1 MKNKILSGFVFQLV
15 WMLGLAQSTSLS
27 GVILDESDNT
37 PLIGTH
43 VVLING
49 QFQYSAVTDPE
60 GSFLFEGIT
69 TGSYQLQASY
79 VGYEDISRDVH
90 VTMHPLHLGTIK
102 MKQGIDLDEVQVVEQ
117 VVPVM
122 QKGDTTQFNAAA
134 FKTLPDADAIDLIE
148 KMPTVVIDNGTVQA
162 QGEDVKKVLVDG
174 RPFFGNDPQA
184 ALQNIPAE
192 IIDKIEIFD
201 QQSDQ
206 AQFTGFDDGETTKT
220 INIVTRP
227 NMRNGEFGKI
237 YGGYG
242 VEDKYQAGGN
252 INFFNGDQRI
262 SIIGLSNNI
271 NQQNFSTE
279 DLLGVVGT
287 TSGRRGGPRGGGG
300 PPGGGGG
307 GPGRGSQGASTQ
319 DFLVSQQGGIT
330 STNAFGLNFSDQWG
344 KKLSVSASYFF
355 NQSDNHTIQDVTQ
368 QYFDE
373 EGLQELYAEESNT
386 SSININHRFSGLL
399 EYKINENNSLIW
411 RPSLSW
417 QGNDGQETVLGQTS
431 LYENLLN
438 QSESDFSADLSALNL
453 SSSLLWRHRF
463 EKRGRTLSV
472 NLRNGYA
479 PKEGDSYLLS
489 SSLFDTESSLLDQYS
504 TLDNKQWSASANVH
518 YTEPL
523 TSRSRLML
531 DYRASYQEEN
541 RDKYTYDFAEATQ
554 EYDDFNESLSNVFSN
569 DYFSQA
575 LGGGYN
581 FNMGD
586 WRLMARA
593 NYQWAEL
600 LTDQTLPYSATT
612 ENTFQNVLPMVN
624 LMYRPSRSHNFH
636 LMYRA
641 STDLPSIDQLQ
652 NVIDNSN
659 PLQLSIGNPQLLQ
672 AYQHHIRSRFTH
684 TNSEKSSVFFAM
696 FSANFTNNY
705 IGTSTYLSAADYD
718 PLLEESAQISVPVN
732 LDGYRNVKM
741 FTTYGFPLSVIKSN
755 LNIDLTGTYT
765 RSPGLINEEINYAS
779 NTSTG
784 LGLTLASNIS
794 DRIDFTV
801 SSRSHYNFANNSL
814 QSVSSTNY
822 FNQKS
827 KLRLDWILGNNFV
840 FRSDITHD
848 FYSGLVES
856 FDQNYLLWNMS
867 IGKKV
872 FKDQRGEISL
882 TIFDLLN
889 QNNALTRNVTEI
901 YTEDIQT
908 NVLQQYFMLSFKY
921 DIRHFKKKVE

>member
-1 MKNKILSGFVFQLV
+1 MKNKILLGFVFQLV
-15 WMLGLAQSTSLS
+15 WMLGFTQSTSLS
-27 GVILDESDNT
+27 GVILDQSDDT

-43 VVLING
+43 VMLIND
-49 QFQYSAVTDPE
+49 QSQYSAITDPE
-60 GSFLFEGIT
+60 GSFRFEGISA
-69 TGSYQLQASY
+69 GFYKMQASY
-79 VGYEDISRDVH
+79 VGYEDISRDVQ
-90 VTMHPLHLGTIK
+90 VMIDPLHLGVIK
-102 MKQGIDLDEVQVVEQ
+102 MKQGIDLEEVQVVEQ

-174 RPFFGNDPQA
+174 KPFFGNDPQA

-201 QQSDQ
+201 EQSDQ

-220 INIVTRP
+220 INIVTKP
-227 NMRNGEFGKI
+227 NMRSGEFGKI

-300 PPGGGGG
+300 PPGGGGRDRG
-307 GPGRGSQGASTQ
+307 GQGASTQ

-330 STNAFGLNFSDQWG
+330 STDAFGLNFSDQWG
-344 KKLSVSASYFF
+344 KKLTVSGSYFF
-355 NQSDNHTIQDVTQ
+355 NQSDNNTIQDVTQ
-368 QYFDE
+368 QYFDG
-373 EGLQELYAEESNT
+373 EGLQELYGEESNT
-386 SSININHRFSGLL
+386 SSINLNHRFSGLL

-417 QGNDGQETVLGQTS
+417 QGNEGQETVFGQTS
-431 LYENLLN
+431 LFQNVLN
-438 QSESDFSADLSALNL
+438 QSESDFSADLSALNI

-463 EKRGRTLSV
+463 EKRGRTLSI
-472 NLRNGYA
+472 NFRNGYA

-489 SSLFDTESSLLDQYS
+489 SSLFDTESSLLDQFS
-504 TLDNKQWSASANVH
+504 TLNNNQWSASANVH

-523 TSRSRLML
+523 TSKSRLMI
-531 DYRASYQEEN
+531 DYRASYQEEDS
-541 RDKYTYDFAEATQ
+541 DKYTYDFAEATQ
-554 EYDDFNESLSNVFSN
+554 AYDVFNESLSNVFSN
-569 DYFSQA
+569 DYFSQS

-581 FNMGD
+581 FNTGD
-586 WRLMARA
+586 WRFMARA
-593 NYQWAEL
+593 NYQWADFV
-600 LTDQTLPYSATT
+600 TDQSLPYTAST
-612 ENTFQNVLPMVN
+612 ENSFQNILPMVSLSYRPSPSQN
-624 LMYRPSRSHNFH
+624 LRLMYRT
-636 LMYRA
+636 

-659 PLQLSIGNPQLLQ
+659 PLQLSIGNPHLLQ
-672 AYQHHIRSRFTH
+672 AYQHHIVSRY
-684 TNSEKSSVFFAM
+684 TNTNTEKSSVFFAM
-696 FSANFTNNY
+696 FSASFTNNY
-705 IGTSTYLSAADYD
+705 IGNSTYLSAADYD
-718 PLLEESAQISVPVN
+718 PLLAESAQISVPVN
-732 LDGYRNVKM
+732 LDGYRNVRM
-741 FTTYGFPLSVIKSN
+741 FSTYGFPLSLVKSN
-755 LNIDLTGTYT
+755 LNIDVTGSYI
-765 RSPGLINEEINYAS
+765 RSPGLVNEALNYAS
-779 NTSTG
+779 NTSAG

-801 SSRSHYNFANNSL
+801 SSRSNYNFANNSL
-814 QSVSSTNY
+814 QSVSSTDY

-827 KLRLDWILGNNFV
+827 KIKLDWILGNNFV
-840 FRSDITHD
+840 FRSDMTHD
-848 FYSGLVES
+848 FYNGLDES

-882 TIFDLLN
+882 TVFDLLN
-889 QNNALTRNVTEI
+889 QNNALTRNVTEV

-921 DIRHFKKKVE
+921 DVRHFKKSVK

>member
-1 MKNKILSGFVFQLV
+1 MKNKILLALVFQLV

-43 VVLING
+43 VVLIND

-60 GSFLFEGIT
+60 GSFLFEGIS
-69 TGSYQLQASY
+69 TGSYKLQASY

-90 VTMHPLHLGTIK
+90 LTMTPLHLGTIK

-122 QKGDTTQFNAAA
+122 QKGDTTQYNAAA

-174 RPFFGNDPQA
+174 KPFFGNDPQA
-184 ALQNIPAE
+184 ALKNIPAE

-201 QQSDQ
+201 EQSDQ

-220 INIVTRP
+220 INIVTKP

-287 TSGRRGGPRGGGG
+287 TSGRRGGPRGGG

-307 GPGRGSQGASTQ
+307 RPGGRGQGASTQ

-330 STNAFGLNFSDQWG
+330 ATDAFGLNFSDQWG
-344 KKLSVSASYFF
+344 KKLTVSASYFF
-355 NQSDNHTIQDVTQ
+355 NQSDNNTIQDVTQ
-368 QYFDE
+368 QYFDG
-373 EGLQELYAEESNT
+373 EGLQELYGEESTT
-386 SSININHRFSGLL
+386 SSINLNHRLSGLL
-399 EYKINENNSLIW
+399 EYTINENNSLIW
-411 RPSLSW
+411 RPSLTW

-431 LYENLLN
+431 LLQNVLDQYDT
-438 QSESDFSADLSALNL
+438 DFSAELSALNIN
-453 SSSLLWRHRF
+453 SSLLWRHRF
-463 EKRGRTLSV
+463 EKRGRTLSL
-472 NLRNGYA
+472 NIRNGYA

-489 SSLFDTESSLLDQYS
+489 NNVSDAESSTLNQFS
-504 TLDNKQWSASANVH
+504 TFDNNSWNVAANVQ

-523 TSRSRLML
+523 TTKSRLML
-531 DYRASYQEEN
+531 DYRLSYQQEES
-541 RDKYTYDFAEATQ
+541 DKSTFDFAEATQ
-554 EYDDFNESLSNVFSN
+554 EYDVFNESLSNIFSN
-569 DYFSQA
+569 DYLSHA

-581 FNMGD
+581 LNAGD
-586 WRLMARA
+586 WRIMTRA
-593 NYQWAEL
+593 NYQIAEL
-600 LTDQTLPYSATT
+600 LTDQSLPYTAST
-612 ENTFQNVLPMVN
+612 ENSFQNVLPMVS
-624 LMYRPSRSHNFH
+624 LSYRPSRSQNLR
-636 LMYRA
+636 LMYRT

-659 PLQLSIGNPQLLQ
+659 PLQLSIGNPELLQ
-672 AYQHHIRSRFTH
+672 GYQHHIMSRYSN

-696 FSANFTNNY
+696 FSASFTNNY
-705 IGTSTYLSAADYD
+705 IGTHTYLSATDYD
-718 PLLEESAQISVPVN
+718 PTLEDGAQISLPVN
-732 LDGYRNVKM
+732 LDGYRNVRM
-741 FTTYGFPLSVIKSN
+741 FSTYGFPLSLIKSN
-755 LNIDLTGTYT
+755 LNIDVTGSYSRT
-765 RSPGLINEEINYAS
+765 PGMVNEALNFAS

-794 DRIDFTV
+794 DRIDFTI
-801 SSRSHYNFANNSL
+801 SSRSNYNFANNSL
-814 QSVSSTNY
+814 QSVSSTDY

-827 KLRLDWILGNNFV
+827 KFRLDWILGNNLV

-848 FYSGLVES
+848 FYNGLDES
-856 FDQNYLLWNMS
+856 FDQNYLLWNLS
-867 IGKKV
+867 VGKKI

-882 TIFDLLN
+882 TVFDLLN
-889 QNNALTRNVTEI
+889 QNNALTRNVTEV

-921 DIRHFKKKVE
+921 DVRHFKKSAQ